1 MAQDLNNLYKRRE
14 QIAFELIEADQYE
27 ARELQQELEE
37 IEMEIEAYSDYNT
50 EQVEEEIG

>member
-14 QIAFELIEADQYE
+14 QIAFELIVAYQYE
-27 ARELQQELEE
+27 ARVLQQELEE